1 MRIVLPA
8 ALALSCMCGPVA
20 NAQIPR
26 VISYQGLL
34 AGTNGLPVPDGT
46 YTLNLS
52 LYDDAT
58 AGAQVYTEAHVV
70 TVERGLFTVLIGTQV
85 AMTNVD
91 FSRPLWLEVGITGQ
105 APFRPRTALA
115 QVPYAIHAETSERTL
130 SVAPGADGVVSS
142 LNDLEGAVVIKGG
155 QGIEVEVI
163 GDTIRITGA
172 VVQAGVRSVASQ
184 DRSIHVRNG
193 SGPDVIVDV
202 ADDGITTP
210 KLADGAVTSTK
221 LSRTGVV
228 QGTYGS
234 STEIPVVAIDAQG
247 RVTGA
252 VTIPVKV
259 PELDGP
265 AGGDLTGNY
274 PDPLIRNGAVTTPK
288 LADGAV
294 TTSKIGR
301 DQVTSDQMSKTGVAP
316 GVYGGTDR
324 IPVFEVDSAGRVLGV
339 NNYLLTGM
347 RPIGPAGGD
356 LTGTYPNPSIATNA
370 VTTPKVLDG
379 AIVTSKL
386 ADGSVTTQKLG
397 DASITTPKLVDGSV
411 TSSKLA
417 NTGVTTG
424 SYGSS
429 TQVAA
434 ITVDPKG
441 RITSAGNVT
450 ITGTVP
456 GGNAGGD
463 LTGTYPNPSIAENA
477 VTTPKLADE
486 SVTTSKLTNTGVMT
500 GSYGSSTQVAAITV
514 DPKGRITSAGNVTI
528 SGTVPGG
535 NAGGDLAGTYPDPL
549 IRNGAVVTS
558 RLADSAVTTP
568 KLADASVT
576 SSKLANTTVASGSY
590 GSPTMIPTFT
600 VDPQGRLTAAGSV
613 GISGPDLTDL
623 NAGAV
628 SSGILPIIHGGTGT
642 GTKPMPGSLLI
653 GKADSSYQVATLTAG
668 EGVTITN
675 GDGTITITAPGLRHG
690 TTQGSTIFW
699 DVETAQWTE
708 NLKLRSDAQ
717 GNTTVDGST
726 MLGNGDAD
734 DVRIDVSGE
743 EGNGSLSIRG
753 LGHQGGTYSDILLID
768 SESNIV
774 SRRRIGELNWLL
786 GGNYLME
793 PTTIGSVNAQAVGI
807 KTNDTTRLE
816 FGPNGE
822 MTQMN
827 GSQVRFSGNVDAGN
841 GVDVEGLFTVTSPAG
856 LNVAD
861 DGRLSNPERAVQ
873 VDDHLEILADVEST
887 RGLKLFTVGNE
898 RSTTFK
904 AAFEQADDITYRLPS
919 TTSPTESRKAGILQL
934 DTETNELSWLNA
946 SLLVATADQGIVYNS
961 SNGTFELGGITPDMN
976 PITRDH
982 YVTINDR
989 NDTTTTLTFG
999 GTGAL
1004 TMNVEDMVK
1013 IDSKALDVDAGCATF
1028 DGETWSGQFTSSFD
1042 VNTNS
1047 PIGCGCDEGPIGYA
1061 NGSFRMLPYGMFLN
1075 YESNANGYRG
1085 ASIDMD
1091 DYELELSFRDDSER
1105 NGPQNISDFSRLVL
1119 GGGGGEGATTRF
1131 TTRGSMEIFA
1141 ENHLDVG
1148 GYKGTRIT
1156 SPWVDLGNDVTTR
1169 IIPTGSWHLSLPPD
1183 AGNSGDVLVTD
1194 GAGVTTWKKPDAAV
1208 GIARGFQGGVENV
1221 MEYTVAIPGAYD
1233 LEDGDIIIITPRS
1246 GAPMQFAISAV
1257 NAADN
1262 EFTVT
1267 LSDAPTEGGGFYW
1280 MVMKTPMAP

>member
-1 MRIVLPA
+1 MKHTIRAGFIMSNSSSFNGMRGGMAGRIGMRIVLPA

-26 VISYQGLL
+26 IISYQGLL
-34 AGTNGLPVPDGT
+34 AGANGLPVPDGT

-155 QGIEVEVI
+155 QGIDVEVI

-172 VVQAGVRSVASQ
+172 IVQAGVRSVASQ

-210 KLADGAVTSTK
+210 KLADGAVTSPK

-324 IPVFEVDSAGRVLGV
+324 IPVFEVDSAGRILGV

-347 RPIGPAGGD
+347 RPVGPAGGD
-356 LTGTYPNPSIATNA
+356 LTGTYPNPSIAANA

-379 AIVTSKL
+379 AIATSKL
-386 ADGSVTTQKLG
+386 ADGSVTTPKIG

-411 TSSKLA
+411 TSPKLA

-429 TQVAA
+429 TQVA
-434 ITVDPKG
+434 T
-441 RITSAGNVT
+441 
-450 ITGTVP
+450 
-456 GGNAGGD
+456 
-463 LTGTYPNPSIAENA
+463 
-477 VTTPKLADE
+477 
-486 SVTTSKLTNTGVMT
+486 
-500 GSYGSSTQVAAITV
+500 ITV

-568 KLADASVT
+568 KLADGSVT
-576 SSKLANTTVASGSY
+576 SSKLANTTVTTGSY

-628 SSGILPIIHGGTGT
+628 SSGILPIVHGGTGT

-653 GKADSSYQVATLTAG
+653 GKTDSSYQVATLTAG

-726 MLGNGDAD
+726 MLGDGDAD

-753 LGHQGGTYSDILLID
+753 LGHHGGTYSDILLID
-768 SESNIV
+768 SESNVV

-793 PTTIGSVNAQAVGI
+793 PTTIGSVNPQAVGI

-822 MTQMN
+822 MVQMN
-827 GSQVRFSGNVDAGN
+827 GSQVRFSGNVDAGS

-856 LNVAD
+856 LNVAE
-861 DGRLSNPERAVQ
+861 DGRLSNPEHAVQ
-873 VDDHLEILADVEST
+873 IDDHLEILADVEST

-904 AAFEQADDITYRLPS
+904 AASEQADDITYRLPS
-919 TTSPTESRKAGILQL
+919 TTSPTESRKGGILQL

-961 SNGTFELGGITPDMN
+961 SNATFELGGITPDMN

-1013 IDSKALDVDAGCATF
+1013 IDSKSLDVDAECATF

-1047 PIGCGCDEGPIGYA
+1047 PIGCGCDEEPVGYA

-1075 YESNANGYRG
+1075 YESNAYGYRS

-1091 DYELELSFRDDSER
+1091 DYELELSFRDDSEQ
-1105 NGPQNISDFSRLVL
+1105 NGPQSVSDYSRLTL
-1119 GGGGGEGATTRF
+1119 GGAGREGASVYLTTKG
-1131 TTRGSMEIFA
+1131 TMELFA
-1141 ENHLDVG
+1141 ENYLYVG
-1148 GYKGTRIT
+1148 GVSGTYFT
-1156 SPWVDLGNDVTTR
+1156 SPWMELGRDVTTR
-1169 IIPTGSWHLSLPPD
+1169 IVPTGSWQLSLPPD

-1208 GIARGFQGGVENV
+1208 GIARGFQAGAGNV
-1221 MEYTVAIPGAYD
+1221 VEYTVAIPGAYD
-1233 LEDGDIIIITPRS
+1233 LEDGDVIIITPRS

>member
-1 MRIVLPA
+1 MSTSSPFDGMHGSRAGRIGMRLVLPA
-8 ALALSCMCGPVA
+8 ALALSCMCGPA
-20 NAQIPR
+20 ATAQIPR
-26 VISYQGLL
+26 IISYQGLL

-91 FSRPLWLEVGITGQ
+91 FSRSLWLEVGITGQ

-115 QVPYAIHAETSERTL
+115 QVPYAIHAQTSERTL

-142 LNDLEGAVVIKGG
+142 LNGLEGPLVIKGG
-155 QGIEVEVI
+155 QGIDVEVI

-172 VVQAGVRSVASQ
+172 IVQAGVQSVASL

-202 ADDGITTP
+202 ADDGITTQ
-210 KLADGAVTSTK
+210 KLADGAVTSAK

-252 VTIPVKV
+252 VTIPIKV

-288 LADGAV
+288 LADGAI
-294 TTSKIGR
+294 TTSKIGH
-301 DQVTSDQMSKTGVAP
+301 DQVTSDKMSKTGVAP

-324 IPVFEVDSAGRVLGV
+324 IPVFEVDSAGRILGV

-356 LTGTYPNPSIATNA
+356 LTGTYPNPSIANNA
-370 VTTPKVLDG
+370 ITTPK
-379 AIVTSKL
+379 I
-386 ADGSVTTQKLG
+386 ADGSVTASKLG
-397 DASITTPKLVDGSV
+397 DGSVTTPKLVDGAITTPKLTDGSV

-429 TQVAA
+429 TQVATF
-434 ITVDPKG
+434 TVDP
-441 RITSAGNVT
+441 
-450 ITGTVP
+450 
-456 GGNAGGD
+456 
-463 LTGTYPNPSIAENA
+463 
-477 VTTPKLADE
+477 
-486 SVTTSKLTNTGVMT
+486 
-500 GSYGSSTQVAAITV
+500 Q
-514 DPKGRITSAGNVTI
+514 GRITSAGNVTI
-528 SGTVPGG
+528 SGTTPGG
-535 NAGGDLAGTYPDPL
+535 NAGGDLAGTYPNPL

-568 KLADASVT
+568 KLGDASVVT
-576 SSKLANTTVASGSY
+576 SKIADGAVTTPKLGDVSVTTSKLADGAVTTSKLGDTSVTTSKVVDGAITASKLANTTVTSGSY
-590 GSPTMIPTFT
+590 GSPTRIPTFT
-600 VDPQGRLTAAGSV
+600 VDPQGRLTSAGSV
-613 GISGPDLTDL
+613 GIYGPALTDL
-623 NAGAV
+623 NASAV
-628 SSGILPIIHGGTGT
+628 SSGILPVVHGGTGT
-642 GTKPMPGSLLI
+642 GTQPMPGSLLI

-699 DVETAQWTE
+699 DVESAQWTE

-717 GNTTVDGST
+717 GNTAIDGST
-726 MLGNGDAD
+726 RIGDGDGD
-734 DVRIDVSGE
+734 DVTIDVSDDSTS
-743 EGNGSLSIRG
+743 GSLMIRG
-753 LGHQGGTYSDILLID
+753 LRHQGGGSSDLLLID
-768 SESNIV
+768 SESDVV
-774 SRRRIGELNWLL
+774 SRRRMGDLNWLL

-793 PTTIGSVNAQAVGI
+793 PSTIGSVNAQAVGI

-822 MTQMN
+822 MVQMN
-827 GSQVRFSGNVDAGN
+827 GVQVRFSGNVDAGS
-841 GVDVEGLFTVTSPAG
+841 GVDVEGLFTVTSPVG
-856 LNVAD
+856 LNVAE
-861 DGRLSNPERAVQ
+861 DGKLSDPEGAVQ
-873 VDDHLEILADVEST
+873 VDDDLEVLAGVEST

-904 AAFEQADDITYRLPS
+904 ASTEQADDIVYRLPS
-919 TTSPTESRKAGILQL
+919 TTSPTGLRKSGILQL
-934 DTETNELSWLNA
+934 DSATNQLSWLNA
-946 SLLVATADQGIVYNS
+946 SLLAPAADQGIVYNS
-961 SNGTFELGGITPDMN
+961 SNATFELGGITPEMN

-989 NDTTTTLTFG
+989 GDTTTTLTFG

-1004 TMNVEDMVK
+1004 AMDVEHMVK
-1013 IDSKALDVDAGCATF
+1013 IDSKALDVDADCATF

-1042 VNTNS
+1042 VSTNS
-1047 PIGCGCDEGPIGYA
+1047 PIGCSCDEEPVGYA

-1075 YESNANGYRG
+1075 YENNAYGYRS

-1091 DYELELSFRDDSER
+1091 DYELKLSFSDDSER
-1105 NGPQNISDFSRLVL
+1105 NGPQNVSDYSRLVL
-1119 GGGGGEGATTRF
+1119 GGGGREGASVYLTTMG
-1131 TTRGSMEIFA
+1131 TMELFA
-1141 ENHLDVG
+1141 ENYLYVG
-1148 GYKGTRIT
+1148 GYNGAYFN
-1156 SPWVDLGNDVTTR
+1156 SPWMELGRDVTTR
-1169 IIPTGSWHLSLPPD
+1169 IVPTGSWQLSLPPND
-1183 AGNSGDVLVTD
+1183 GNGGDVLVTD
-1194 GAGVTTWKKPDAAV
+1194 GTGVTTWKKPDAAV
-1208 GIARGFQGGVENV
+1208 GIARGFQAGVGVNV
-1221 MEYTVAIPGAYD
+1221 EYTVAIPGDYD

-1246 GAPMQFAISAV
+1246 GAPLQFAISAV
-1257 NAADN
+1257 NAGDN
-1262 EFTVT
+1262 EFTVR
-1267 LSDAPTEGGGFYW
+1267 LSEAPTEGGGFYW

>member
-1 MRIVLPA
+1 MTNSSSFDGMRGGRAGRIGMRIVLPA
-8 ALALSCMCGPVA
+8 ALALSCMYSPVA
-20 NAQIPR
+20 TAQIPR
-26 VISYQGLL
+26 IISYQGLL

-52 LYDDAT
+52 LYDDAV
-58 AGAQVYTEAHVV
+58 AGAQLYTEAHVV

-115 QVPYAIHAETSERTL
+115 QVPYAIHAQTSERTL
-130 SVAPGADGVVSS
+130 SVAPGATGVVSS
-142 LNDLEGAVVIKGG
+142 LNGLEGPLVIKGG
-155 QGIEVEVI
+155 QGIDVEVI

-172 VVQAGVRSVASQ
+172 IVRAGVNSVASQ

-202 ADDGITTP
+202 ADDGITTQ
-210 KLADGAVTSTK
+210 KLADGAVTSSK

-259 PELDGP
+259 PELNGP

-288 LADGAV
+288 LADGSI

-301 DQVTSDQMSKTGVAP
+301 DQVTSDRMSKTGVAP

-324 IPVFEVDSAGRVLGV
+324 IPVFEVDSAGRILGV

-356 LTGTYPNPSIATNA
+356 LTGTYPNPSIANNA
-370 VTTPKVLDG
+370 VT
-379 AIVTSKL
+379 TSKL
-386 ADGSVTTQKLG
+386 ADGSVTTPKLG
-397 DASITTPKLVDGSV
+397 DGSVTTPKLVDGAVTTPKLVDGSV

-434 ITVDPKG
+434 ITVDP
-441 RITSAGNVT
+441 
-450 ITGTVP
+450 
-456 GGNAGGD
+456 
-463 LTGTYPNPSIAENA
+463 
-477 VTTPKLADE
+477 
-486 SVTTSKLTNTGVMT
+486 
-500 GSYGSSTQVAAITV
+500 Q
-514 DPKGRITSAGNVTI
+514 GRITSAGNVTI
-528 SGTVPGG
+528 SGTTPGG
-535 NAGGDLAGTYPDPL
+535 NAGGDLAGTYPNPL

-568 KLADASVT
+568 KLGDGSVTTPKLGDASVT
-576 SSKLANTTVASGSY
+576 TLKIADGAVTTPKIADAAVTTPKLGDASVTTSKVVDGAITASKLANTTVTSGSY
-590 GSPTMIPTFT
+590 GSPTRIPTFT

-613 GISGPDLTDL
+613 GISGPALTDL
-623 NAGAV
+623 NASAV
-628 SSGILPIIHGGTGT
+628 SSGILPIVHGGTGT
-642 GTKPMPGSLLI
+642 GTMPMPGSLLI
-653 GKADSSYQVATLTAG
+653 GKADSSYQVGTLTAG

-699 DVETAQWTE
+699 DVESAQWTE

-717 GNTTVDGST
+717 GNTSVDGST
-726 MLGNGDAD
+726 MLGNGDGD
-734 DVRIDVSGE
+734 DVTIDVSDDSTS
-743 EGNGSLSIRG
+743 GSLMIRG
-753 LGHQGGTYSDILLID
+753 LRHQGGSYSDVLLID
-768 SESNIV
+768 NESNVV
-774 SRRRIGELNWLL
+774 SRRRMNDINWLL
-786 GGNYLME
+786 GGNYLIE
-793 PTTIGSVNAQAVGI
+793 PATIGSINSQTVGI

-822 MTQMN
+822 IVQMN
-827 GSQVRFSGNVDAGN
+827 GAQVRFSGNVFAGN
-841 GVDVEGLFTVTSPAG
+841 GVDVEGLFTVTSPTG
-856 LNVAD
+856 LNVGD
-861 DGRLSNPERAVQ
+861 DGRVFNPESAVQ
-873 VDDHLEILADVEST
+873 VDDDLEILAGVEST
-887 RGLKLFTVGNE
+887 RGLKLFTLGNE

-904 AAFEQADDITYRLPS
+904 ASTEQSGDIVYRLPS
-919 TTSPTESRKAGILQL
+919 TTSPTGLRKTGILQL
-934 DTETNELSWLNA
+934 DSATNQLSWLNA
-946 SLLVATADQGIVYNS
+946 SLLVAAADQGIVYNS
-961 SNGTFELGGITPDMN
+961 SNATFELGGITPDMN

-982 YVTINDR
+982 YVTIDDR
-989 NDTTTTLTFG
+989 GDTTTTLTFG
-999 GTGAL
+999 GTGSL

-1013 IDSKALDVDAGCATF
+1013 IDSKSLDVDAGCATF

-1047 PIGCGCDEGPIGYA
+1047 PIGCGCEEEPVGYA

-1075 YESNANGYRG
+1075 YENNAYGYRN

-1091 DYELELSFRDDSER
+1091 DYELKLSFGDDSEW
-1105 NGPQNISDFSRLVL
+1105 NGPQNVSDYSRLVL

-1131 TTRGSMEIFA
+1131 TTKGSMEIFA
-1141 ENHLDVG
+1141 DIHLDVG

-1156 SPWVDLGNDVTTR
+1156 SPWVDLGNDATTR
-1169 IIPTGSWHLSLPPD
+1169 IIPTGSWHLSLPPNT
-1183 AGNSGDVLVTD
+1183 GNNGDVLVTD
-1194 GAGVTTWKKPDAAV
+1194 GTGVTTWKKPDAAV
-1208 GIARGFQGGVENV
+1208 GIARGFQAGIGVNV
-1221 MEYTVAIPGAYD
+1221 EYTVAIPGDYD

-1246 GAPMQFAISAV
+1246 GAPVQFAISAV
-1257 NAADN
+1257 NAGEN
-1262 EFTVT
+1262 EFTVR
-1267 LSDAPTEGGGFYW
+1267 LSEPPTEGGGFYW